1 LSSFEERVSL
11 IALLDF
17 LACIRDNRIIN
28 KRQLLDFASKL
39 IISYG
44 AEEDMENLKH
54 VVPALALVVG
64 LSLGVADLGMAHD
77 KGDVVVRG
85 GLVTV
90 APTGD
95 SGPVSGI
102 PDGVRNARVEVEN
115 NTQVSLTAVY
125 MFTDRLGLEVLAA
138 TPFSHGIVGKGDL
151 DGVDVGKTK
160 HLPPTLSLQYYFGDR
175 TSWLKPYVGLGLNYT
190 WFFSEK
196 VDGQLVD
203 TLNTLPTVSRLG
215 GVASADME
223 LKNSLGLAAQVGADV
238 HLKDRWYL
246 NAALW
251 YMNIDTTAKLTTN
264 LGTAHEVDV
273 DIDPFVF
280 NLSLAYKF

>member
-1 LSSFEERVSL
+1 
-11 IALLDF
+11 
-17 LACIRDNRIIN
+17 
-28 KRQLLDFASKL
+28 
-39 IISYG
+39 
-44 AEEDMENLKH
+44 MENLKH

-95 SGPVSGI
+95 SGTVSGI
-102 PDGVRNARVEVEN
+102 PDGVHNARVEVEN

-125 MFTDRLGLEVLAA
+125 MLTDRLGLEVLAA

-151 DGVDVGKTK
+151 DGVNVGKTK

-215 GVASADME
+215 GVGSADME